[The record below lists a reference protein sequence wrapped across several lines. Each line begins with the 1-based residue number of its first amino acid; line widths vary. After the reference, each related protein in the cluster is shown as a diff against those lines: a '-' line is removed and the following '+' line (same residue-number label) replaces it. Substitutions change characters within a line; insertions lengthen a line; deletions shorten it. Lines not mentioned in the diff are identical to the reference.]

1 MAARTVHICLAA
13 INRIAG
19 LTPTTGGI
27 CRYTQCRY
35 VGGNAPKNSQYF
47 PILPNTSHKSRQLSH
62 RPRASGVVQR
72 SRAYAANPQPPGLA
86 STHLVV
92 VFPEEFFVIV
102 QRYIFYR
109 SGYIVPDF
117 PLIKLSGYVQ
127 SYQAVGAAYRGF
139 IAL

>member
-1 MAARTVHICLAA
+1 MRKYGKVWESSAAQTQHSP
-13 INRIAG
+13 G
-19 LTPTTGGI
+19 WWQQPPTHNI
-27 CRYTQCRY
+27 VP
-35 VGGNAPKNSQYF
+35 VGGNTPKNSQIF
-47 PILPNTSHKSRQLSH
+47 SNLPNISHKSRQLSH